1 LKHPLTAALCL
12 ALATGWMTEAA
23 AGSRIELPEGPN
35 RDLVYGK
42 CRTCHDLQYVK
53 DSAGLD
59 QYSWG
64 GLLDSMKD
72 FGLKLTDQQRSE
84 ILGYLATYLGPN
96 PPPAAPSADQPQ
108 MAGGEV
114 DGATVFNEQCSSC
127 HQPNGQG
134 VPANFPPLA
143 GNRDLFSDRLFPAYV
158 LLNGLEGKIT
168 VDDHHFDGV
177 MPPFDHLSDAEI
189 AAVINYV
196 RGAWTNAQLADETFA
211 ALEASDVANVRAK
224 TMTASE
230 VHAYREAHLD

>member
-1 LKHPLTAALCL
+1 MKHPLTAALCL

-59 QYSWG
+59 QYSWD

-72 FGLKLTDQQRSE
+72 FGLKLTDQQRSD

-96 PPPAAPSADQPQ
+96 PPPPAPAAEQAQA
-108 MAGGEV
+108 AGGEL
-114 DGATVFNEQCSSC
+114 DGAAVFNEQCSSC
-127 HQPNGQG
+127 HQSDGQG

-168 VDDHHFDGV
+168 VEGDHFDGV

-196 RGAWTNAQLADETFA
+196 RGAWTNAQLADKTFA
-211 ALEASDVANVRAK
+211 ALEASDVVQVRAK

-230 VHAYREAHLD
+230 VHGYREAHLD